1 MGQPSFRNFIAV
13 AIIAAAAAGFSAC
26 NMLPGA
32 HTEPTPPPAVAPAPT
47 PGVYEALAAAQMD
60 LERALSELR
69 SRNRRGALEMLDQ
82 AATSLGHAAAGA
94 STLARPAL
102 DKAVQALDAAKTLIQ
117 NKDKKGEEALAAL
130 ERTIAALVE
139 KAGSLAEETKPRAA
153 GK

>member
-1 MGQPSFRNFIAV
+1 MGRKSFGNFIAV
-13 AIIAAAAAGFSAC
+13 AVITAAFSAC

-32 HTEPTPPPAVAPAPT
+32 QVEPAPTPAAAPAPT
-47 PGVYEALAAAQMD
+47 PGVYEALAAAQLD

-82 AATSLGHAAAGA
+82 AATSLGHAAVGA

-139 KAGSLAEETKPRAA
+139 KAASLTEETKPQQA